1 MKKVNRITFTLA
13 LCLITHLGL
22 GQNSFNNCSAI
33 FLNNK
38 MIVDEYTTEG
48 KCSLFVDAKGDLT
61 VSTVEL
67 SSKENKAVTPILFQV
82 AIRDKNTGTLMLVSK
97 EKTEKIEIE
106 KVLAKCKKG
115 DYIIIL
121 TMSDE
126 YALPHNAILIQ

>member
-1 MKKVNRITFTLA
+1 MKKTNRITLILV
-13 LCLITHLGL
+13 LCFFAHLSS
-22 GQNSFNNCSAI
+22 GQNSFSNCSAI

-38 MIVDEYTTEG
+38 MLVDEYTTEG
-48 KCSLFVDAKGDLT
+48 KCAVSVEAKGDLT

-97 EKTEKIEIE
+97 EKAEKIEIE
-106 KVLAKCKKG
+106 KILAKCKKG
-115 DYIIIL
+115 DFIIIL

-126 YALPHNAILIQ
+126 FALPHNTILIQ